1 MIGMK
6 AANLQV
12 LNTPKPL
19 PVSKESV
26 ASSTKMLFTEP
37 CPGQVVISQYTDET
51 ASENTHSAYSKRGR
65 KLAAFLTLRMG
76 SRENGIDTVSTRR
89 SFRSKYAE

>member
-26 ASSTKMLFTEP
+26 AGSTKMLFTEP
-37 CPGQVVISQYTDET
+37 CPRQVIISQYTDET
-51 ASENTHSAYSKRGR
+51 ASENTHSAYFRRGS
-65 KLAAFLTLRMG
+65 KLAAFLT
-76 SRENGIDTVSTRR
+76 
-89 SFRSKYAE
+89 

>member
-26 ASSTKMLFTEP
+26 AGSTKMLFTEL
-37 CPGQVVISQYTDET
+37 CPRLVIISQYTDET
-51 ASENTHSAYSKRGR
+51 ASENTHSACDEEKMVSTQYQPGAHLGQNTQNNRNNE
-65 KLAAFLTLRMG
+65 LRMC
-76 SRENGIDTVSTRR
+76 
-89 SFRSKYAE
+89 

>member
-51 ASENTHSAYSKRGR
+51 ASENIHSAYSRR
-65 KLAAFLTLRMG
+65 E
-76 SRENGIDTVSTRR
+76 ENGIDTVSTRR
-89 SFRSKYAE
+89 HLGQNTQNNCNHELRMC